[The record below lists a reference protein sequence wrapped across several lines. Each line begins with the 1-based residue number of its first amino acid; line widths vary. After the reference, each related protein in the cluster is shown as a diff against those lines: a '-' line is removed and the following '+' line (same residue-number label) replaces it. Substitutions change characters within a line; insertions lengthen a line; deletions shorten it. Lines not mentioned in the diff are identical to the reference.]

1 MTKKEATQL
10 LAIIKLSYPTAYR
23 DLDEVT
29 RNATINM
36 WQMSFAD
43 VPYPIME
50 QALNRFRLTSKFP
63 PTVAEMVEELKHLY
77 YKAFEQVSTMR
88 MLGNEEAVQR
98 CQLVMQYTDRFKEP
112 SRLGDITVGN
122 LMSMK
127 LEAPAYRQGL
137 PEGE

>member
-50 QALNRFRLTSKFP
+50 QALNRFRLNSKFP
-63 PTVAEMVEELKHLY
+63 PTVAEMVEELKHLH
-77 YKAFEQVSTMR
+77 YKAFEQVHMQR
-88 MLGNEEAVQR
+88 MMGNEEAVQR
-98 CQLVMQYTDRFKEP
+98 CLLIMQYTDRFKEP
-112 SRLGDITVGN
+112 SRLGDITMGN
-122 LMSMK
+122 LMNMQ